1 LVAINSYRDGISLLG
16 KMRWEALPA
25 VAKRNRIAKQAD
37 TKSRSWLDFL
47 FRLGDRA
54 PKPVPQS
61 CELRSVSPVE
71 VPLVPEPT
79 PLPRIESKLLL
90 KFCIAIQMHEGWSA
104 PSTSNPTGTRSYRN
118 NNPGNIEY
126 GEFAKSCGANGQ
138 DDKGFAKF
146 ESYLDGFNALKAL
159 IVGAATG
166 NPVMTLEQFFSKY
179 ALSGDG
185 NDPSAYAGA
194 IARKLGVDCKTFV
207 ISQLI

>member
-1 LVAINSYRDGISLLG
+1 
-16 KMRWEALPA
+16 MRWDALPA
-25 VAKRNRIAKQAD
+25 VAKRYRIAKQAD

-54 PKPVPQS
+54 PKPVARS

-79 PLPRIESKLLL
+79 PLPRIEFQASVEVLYCNSDARRVVGARHK
-90 KFCIAIQMHEGWSA
+90 QPDRHQ
-104 PSTSNPTGTRSYRN
+104 SYRN

-138 DDKGFAKF
+138 DDKGFARF

-166 NPVMTLEQFFSKY
+166 
-179 ALSGDG
+179 
-185 NDPSAYAGA
+185 
-194 IARKLGVDCKTFV
+194 KL
-207 ISQLI
+207 